1 MNGYDRQSAGGSAG
15 DNGDNLTLH
24 PIKILDKYN
33 KESEDPRF

>member
-33 KESEDPRF
+33 KEAEHPRF